1 MFKVMSALVVMMTLS
16 LNSAFSAAHEKK
28 VDIKKA
34 DYIAKAVEAGKDAK
48 EAEKTFDGLDKNK
61 DGVLN
66 VAEQKQLSKFNCG
79 GQPP

>member
-1 MFKVMSALVVMMTLS
+1 MSALVVMMTLS
-16 LNSAFSAAHEKK
+16 LNSAFSAADEKK

-66 VAEQKQLSKFNCG
+66 VAEQK
-79 GQPP
+79 

>member
-66 VAEQKQLSKFNCG
+66 VAEQK
-79 GQPP
+79 

>member
-28 VDIKKA
+28 VDIEKA
-34 DYIAKAVEAGKDAK
+34 DYIVKAGKDAK
-48 EAEKTFDGLDKNK
+48 EAEKTFDSLDKNK

-66 VAEQKQLSKFNCG
+66 VAEQK
-79 GQPP
+79 